1 MRLSQG
7 KKTETGLFNSHS
19 VHFCTLVYTQVIG
32 PFLRSAS
39 FPLGVPHLLRPG
51 HSAHLQSTHLQ
62 GSPFFPQPHS
72 CGMLAVGSFADVVPA
87 MFNGLS
93 RGSSYIPM

>member
-19 VHFCTLVYTQVIG
+19 VRFCTFVYTQVIR

-39 FPLGVPHLLRPG
+39 FPLGEPGLRDY
-51 HSAHLQSTHLQ
+51 AQ
-62 GSPFFPQPHS
+62 FKRK
-72 CGMLAVGSFADVVPA
+72 MVADYCDDDGTKD
-87 MFNGLS
+87 GLTNTN
-93 RGSSYIPM
+93 PLTWLNDMHVM